1 MRIAEAIF
9 RQIIKEEARR
19 VLSEETI
26 VAGFTIPSVSELA
39 TLMATS
45 LTKNYV
51 VGQATGLAAVP
62 SPVALEAG
70 AITFSAPAIVPYL
83 AVAVLISS
91 IVFLFDAA
99 YNALDAAY
107 NAYKAIYEAGDRNTA
122 TAISQAKVLM
132 YTAGVNAGKQQ
143 GIFSSGLLA
152 TFDPSRLKFIN
163 KQALSAEDKK
173 NIAIVFSM
181 LTSADIDKAFSD
193 AKQAVISRG
202 SSKINDEIYNT
213 TIEDFKTKLAAM
225 QQAVM
230 EGVARLKVNQLIQ
243 QTTAQQAK
251 ERQTPAAQ
259 AAEQARLATLG
270 READKADFARGIVP
284 ASYKPVK
291 R

>member
-91 IVFLFDAA
+91 IV
-99 YNALDAAY
+99 
-107 NAYKAIYEAGDRNTA
+107 
-122 TAISQAKVLM
+122 
-132 YTAGVNAGKQQ
+132 
-143 GIFSSGLLA
+143 LL
-152 TFDPSRLKFIN
+152 PSL
-163 KQALSAEDKK
+163 
-173 NIAIVFSM
+173 
-181 LTSADIDKAFSD
+181 
-193 AKQAVISRG
+193 
-202 SSKINDEIYNT
+202 
-213 TIEDFKTKLAAM
+213 TKL
-225 QQAVM
+225 
-230 EGVARLKVNQLIQ
+230 
-243 QTTAQQAK
+243 
-251 ERQTPAAQ
+251 
-259 AAEQARLATLG
+259 
-270 READKADFARGIVP
+270 
-284 ASYKPVK
+284 
-291 R
+291 